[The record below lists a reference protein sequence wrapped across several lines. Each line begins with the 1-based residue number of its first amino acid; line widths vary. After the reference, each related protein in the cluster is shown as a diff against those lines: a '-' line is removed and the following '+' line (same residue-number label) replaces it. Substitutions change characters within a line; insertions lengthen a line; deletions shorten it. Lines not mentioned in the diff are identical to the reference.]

1 MIQIKNVL
9 VPTDFS
15 EPAEA
20 ALRYGKAF
28 AETFGAA
35 LHLVHVLDESALVYP
50 WSSPDGTPIALGAA
64 RTEMEHM
71 IKDRLSRIL
80 TAEEIGK
87 YSAHVSTLCGSPF
100 LEIVAYA
107 KAQAVD
113 LIIMG
118 THGRGPIAHMLMG
131 SVAEKV
137 VRKAPCPVLTV
148 RTTEHEFVEP

>member
-15 EPAEA
+15 EPSDV

-28 AETFGAA
+28 AENFQAA
-35 LHLVHVLDESALVYP
+35 LHLIHVLDESALVYP
-50 WSSPDGTPIALGAA
+50 WTSPDGTPIALGAA
-64 RTEMEHM
+64 RSEMENM
-71 IKDRLSRIL
+71 IKDRLSKIL
-80 TAEEIGK
+80 SDAEREK
-87 YSAHVSTLCGSPF
+87 YSARVSTLCGSPF
-100 LEIVAYA
+100 MEIVTYA
-107 KAQAVD
+107 KAQSID
-113 LIIMG
+113 LIVMG

-148 RTTEHEFVEP
+148 RHPEHEFI